1 MVDLSERRRDRL
13 GGWGF
18 GCGCGCVVSE
28 ESLLVLFVF
37 AAGEEDVDPMR

>member
-1 MVDLSERRRDRL
+1 VVDLSERRRDRL

-18 GCGCGCVVSE
+18 GCGCVVSG